1 VIVDS
6 NEAYQHCLCRN
17 LSSQDDFTIAGSG
30 KDGYEAVKLID
41 VHKPDIVLMNLLGD
55 GVKTA
60 SLIKYRSPGTAILA
74 YIDGSEER
82 RIFTAF
88 FCGISGYIT
97 KKADPELL
105 CLAIRTVYLGGH
117 LIAPDVAPHFTTIA
131 ARIVGDVLKSRGGL
145 RKPGQPADWSD
156 KAVLVKAALGQT
168 AVELHSRG
176 RGLLRKDLPKTV
188 SPAEIQIMGLV
199 GEGFTN
205 SQIAGELHLSV
216 GTIRN
221 YVSAVLQKTG
231 LHDRTQ
237 VAVFAIRNG
246 L

>member
-1 VIVDS
+1 
-6 NEAYQHCLCRN
+6 
-17 LSSQDDFTIAGSG
+17 
-30 KDGYEAVKLID
+30 
-41 VHKPDIVLMNLLGD
+41 MNILGD

-117 LIAPDVAPHFTTIA
+117 LIAPDLACHFNTIA
-131 ARIVGDVLKSRGGL
+131 ARIVGDVLKSRGEL
-145 RKPGQPADWSD
+145 RKTGQPADRSGN
-156 KAVLVKAALGQT
+156 AVPGQT
-168 AVELHSRG
+168 AAEPHSRG

-188 SPAEIQIMGLV
+188 SPLEIQIMGLV

-205 SQIAGELHLSV
+205 RQIAGELHLSV

-221 YVSAVLQKTG
+221 YVSAILQKTG

>member
-41 VHKPDIVLMNLLGD
+41 VHKPDIVLMNILGD

-131 ARIVGDVLKSRGGL
+131 ARIVGDVLKSRGEL
-145 RKPGQPADWSD
+145 RGTGQPADQSG
-156 KAVLVKAALGQT
+156 KAAVPGQT

-205 SQIAGELHLSV
+205 RQIARELNLSV